1 MKKKLLILLLIFVG
15 LIFVFNFI
23 NPFRAPCTDKKTE
36 IFIMNMESDNVV
48 GVELE
53 KQGYIKS
60 MITFDI
66 VMALKGNG
74 EKVQEGGYYLS
85 KNMSVFQIADEI
97 TNGPDLKWVTVLE
110 GMRKEQIGEKLKD
123 TFGWSDEEL
132 DKWNNTYTSMRFD
145 YTEGVFF
152 PDTYLIP
159 VHEDGLEIANRMIA
173 RFEERFSPYYDK
185 FSEKDIKWTTAVKI
199 ASIIQREA
207 GGKND
212 MPLIA
217 GILWNRLLKNMKL
230 DIDATVQYAR
240 RKTTNGWWSRISSQD
255 IKDIDSPYNTY
266 KYAGLPPT
274 PISNPGLDAID
285 AVLNSEETDCLY
297 YLHDSKSNIHCAKTY
312 KEHLENI
319 NNYLRN

>member
-23 NPFRAPCTDKKTE
+23 NPFSAPNTDKKTE

-85 KNMSVFQIADEI
+85 KNMNVFQIADEI

-145 YTEGVFF
+145 YTEGVYF

-159 VHEDGLEIANRMIA
+159 VDEDGLEIANRMIA
-173 RFEERFSPYYDK
+173 RFEERFSPYSDK

-240 RKTTNGWWSRISSQD
+240 GKTTNGWWSRISSQD